1 MKDVNGIFGETT
13 PLNLIMKD
21 GVEFSRNLK

>member
-1 MKDVNGIFGETT
+1 MKDVNGIFGEMT
-13 PLNLIMKD
+13 PLNSIMED